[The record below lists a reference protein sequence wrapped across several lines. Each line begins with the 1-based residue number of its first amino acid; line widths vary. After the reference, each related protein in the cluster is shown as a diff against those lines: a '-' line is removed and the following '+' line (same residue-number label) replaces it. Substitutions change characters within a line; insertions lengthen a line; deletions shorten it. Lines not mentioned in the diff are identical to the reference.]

1 MGDDVTALLIDP
13 RAGERRPAPA
23 ARDRPGHA
31 DGDCDRRREPA
42 CPDRGGSGRAHGVHS
57 SSPQAIQ
64 RHLGRN
70 LRQVYAALP
79 SEPVP
84 EAMAALLRRLD
95 TTQSQRVSDPD
106 ATED

>member
-1 MGDDVTALLIDP
+1 MT
-13 RAGERRPAPA
+13 ERTPPVGPPIF
-23 ARDRPGHA
+23 DLESPLPMLGPQTHW
-31 DGDCDRRREPA
+31 
-42 CPDRGGSGRAHGVHS
+42 VHS

-95 TTQSQRVSDPD
+95 TTQSQRFSDPD

>member
-1 MGDDVTALLIDP
+1 M
-13 RAGERRPAPA
+13 PAVGLPTF
-23 ARDRPGHA
+23 DLESPLPMPGPQTHW
-31 DGDCDRRREPA
+31 
-42 CPDRGGSGRAHGVHS
+42 VHS

-79 SEPVP
+79 SEPMP

-95 TTQSQRVSDPD
+95 TAESQRVPDPD
-106 ATED
+106 AAED